1 MHVEAKANNAST
13 LNSSERTNTFKEREG
28 DRRGDK
34 GANSTA
40 SMMFEEKGR
49 PTGEKPEKIH
59 HCAGYA
65 SRHRR
70 VDRMAFAARVH
81 VIHPISY
88 VL

>member
-1 MHVEAKANNAST
+1 MEAKANNAST

-40 SMMFEEKGR
+40 SMMFEKKGR
-49 PTGEKPEKIH
+49 PTGEKPGKSIIV
-59 HCAGYA
+59 
-65 SRHRR
+65 RDTRR
-70 VDRMAFAARVH
+70 DTVDRMAFAARVH